1 MQLSIEFASYR
12 RQSIILESLYN
23 DYLYPRSINKNGDSS
38 RCLSSIELLEIIDE
52 ISGCYDVNTKQYKE
66 KYELTQLKKQA
77 FRMAGDMGTAMKI
90 LLEILLSSSSSSHY
104 YSQTAATSSSLSI
117 DMNNH
122 SIPNRNRNH
131 DGQIDGNN
139 HNDSSN
145 N

>member
-12 RQSIILESLYN
+12 RQSMILQSLYN

-77 FRMAGDMGTAMKI
+77 LRMAGDMGTAMKI

-117 DMNNH
+117 D
-122 SIPNRNRNH
+122 IPNRNRNH